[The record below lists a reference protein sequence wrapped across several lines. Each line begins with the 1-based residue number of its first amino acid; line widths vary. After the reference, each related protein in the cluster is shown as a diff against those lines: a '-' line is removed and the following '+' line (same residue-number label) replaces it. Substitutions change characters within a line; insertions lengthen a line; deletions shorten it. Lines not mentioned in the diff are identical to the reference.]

1 MQPRLAIYLNDHLA
15 GATIGGQLARRAA
28 RENEGTEL
36 GEFLR
41 GLGAELDEDRS
52 QLIELMRHQKIAR
65 SRAKHAAGWTLE
77 KLGRLKLN
85 GQVAGY
91 SPLSRL
97 LELEGLTAGIEM
109 NRGLWS
115 ALAELSR
122 EEESLRLLDYD
133 ALVERA
139 RYQRERLEPHRL
151 AAAAQAL
158 RGGG

>member
-1 MQPRLAIYLNDHLA
+1 
-15 GATIGGQLARRAA
+15 
-28 RENEGTEL
+28 
-36 GEFLR
+36 
-41 GLGAELDEDRS
+41 
-52 QLIELMRHQKIAR
+52 
-65 SRAKHAAGWTLE
+65 
-77 KLGRLKLN
+77 
-85 GQVAGY
+85 VAGY

-97 LELEGLTAGIEM
+97 FELEGLAAGIEM